1 MLPRAQVPLP
11 GLAEEALEAR
21 VADVAARAPAS
32 PDALPSA
39 AFFTFVNTRQALT
52 AVAFSPDARLVV
64 GARGACRQ
72 CARVPAS
79 LWRDSAQLRRRPPV
93 RAAHYSPSAAAS
105 PGGGASVQ
113 SSSCK
118 YLILCSQIA
127 EVLRAG
133 LSGCFAD
140 SSVRVC
146 DVPATAAARAAPGR
160 DPDGQEP
167 APAAPPPAAAALWG
181 HAGPVYAADL
191 SDDGQALF
199 TASGDG
205 TVRLWST
212 ELWANLVAYRRAPGV
227 WLGWVRVRAY
237 SQPYPT
243 WSCTGAR
250 PQARAAARVAAA
262 GAAVPQAL
270 HALRLVRIG
279 QGWALTLT
287 LSECQTHGAPAGAT
301 TSRCGTWR
309 PGRRGCTLRA
319 RAPTAPRACGP
330 PSARGRCASSQAR
343 VHARLVA
350 GSDAPAGMPCKSG
363 GMLRRAGPHFP
374 SAVHPERLVH
384 QSLYLSEA

>member
-1 MLPRAQVPLP
+1 
-11 GLAEEALEAR
+11 
-21 VADVAARAPAS
+21 
-32 PDALPSA
+32 
-39 AFFTFVNTRQALT
+39 
-52 AVAFSPDARLVV
+52 VV

-343 VHARLVA
+343 MHARLVA